1 MKPINILNNAFV
13 FPFNLEYH
21 IISFFYKDEIDEFLV
36 STLEKAYIGY
46 KKTQLFLYKIK

>member
-1 MKPINILNNAFV
+1 MHLFFHSILN
-13 FPFNLEYH
+13 
-21 IISFFYKDEIDEFLV
+21 IILLVFFYKDEIDEFLV